1 MFIFVGFYYFCYI
14 ELLLL
19 MYHAQRMWKAE
30 QGHVLPGVGG
40 YELSHAAFPWAHL
53 KSVTGGLSR
62 LGCARPLLLAFCFL
76 HFLFSHLTALSLL
89 LQLNYNTQ
97 IPIQYHLIP
106 LKVSWKPTGLLTAL
120 AFDTRLCEF
129 LTVGAFLFLH
139 LSFLPSVLQTA
150 LLGHVNGGGA
160 VNQTLASCC
169 VG

>member
-53 KSVTGGLSR
+53 KSVTSGLSR

-89 LQLNYNTQ
+89 LSAEL
-97 IPIQYHLIP
+97 QYPDSHS
-106 LKVSWKPTGLLTAL
+106 VSPYSSQGLLEANWV
-120 AFDTRLCEF
+120 AH
-129 LTVGAFLFLH
+129 GI
-139 LSFLPSVLQTA
+139 SI
-150 LLGHVNGGGA
+150 
-160 VNQTLASCC
+160 
-169 VG
+169 